1 MSDAAGGPPSSTPG
15 DQQGQPPSD
24 GPVGY
29 ISPDEQAKRLALAK
43 QADQGMNMNISN
55 QYRRQAQ
62 RDAAA
67 NAAASGGRFVM
78 DADAMG
84 KFLPKW
90 QAIADKLGLARQLG
104 QQLRG
109 LRPPAQDE
117 GSLLQKKAA
126 DAHADAYVTS
136 VTAQQTYAQNYAD
149 ALKAAIAKTQ
159 QQDQNAQDAVNKT
172 GVQR

>member
-1 MSDAAGGPPSSTPG
+1 MPTPWGSSCRSGRLSLTNWGWPG
-15 DQQGQPPSD
+15 S
-24 GPVGY
+24 Y
-29 ISPDEQAKRLALAK
+29 
-43 QADQGMNMNISN
+43 
-55 QYRRQAQ
+55 
-62 RDAAA
+62 
-67 NAAASGGRFVM
+67 
-78 DADAMG
+78 
-84 KFLPKW
+84 
-90 QAIADKLGLARQLG
+90 

-117 GSLLQKKAA
+117 GSVLQKKAA
-126 DAHADAYVTS
+126 DAHADAYLTS